1 MSVPDFSLQTDP
13 SLTLRALAGM
23 ARRADEAAPALTPWP
38 TSDAPPSLEDLT
50 DRVNLLLRAQAYT
63 LSALV
68 ELLAV
73 EGSSR

>member
-1 MSVPDFSLQTDP
+1 MNIPDLSLRTD
-13 SLTLRALAGM
+13 SDLTLGTLAGM

-38 TSDAPPSLEDLT
+38 TSDAQPSLEDLT

>member
-1 MSVPDFSLQTDP
+1 MSVPDFSLQTDS
-13 SLTLRALAGM
+13 SLTVGVLAGM
-23 ARRADEAAPALTPWP
+23 AKRVDEAAPALTPWP
-38 TSDAPPSLEDLT
+38 TSDAQPSLEDLT

-73 EGSSR
+73 EGSAR

>member
-1 MSVPDFSLQTDP
+1 MSIPDFSLQTDP
-13 SLTLRALAGM
+13 SLTLGTLAGM

-38 TSDAPPSLEDLT
+38 TSDAQPSLEDLT

-68 ELLAV
+68 ELLV
-73 EGSSR
+73 REGKP